1 MKAHQRCDLHILE
14 IGGGG
19 ARAGL
24 GKQDCARC
32 CIAVIVCASRAS
44 RVEARF
50 RWCRAPTPRGD
61 PT

>member
-24 GKQDCARC
+24 GKQDCAEVLHRRHRLRFTSEQSRGT
-32 CIAVIVCASRAS
+32 VPLVPSPHASR
-44 RVEARF
+44 
-50 RWCRAPTPRGD
+50 
-61 PT
+61 